1 MKNISKTASG
11 AANWRPQ
18 TQAIHGGT
26 RRSEFGEIS
35 EAMFLT
41 SGYAYD
47 GPEQA
52 EARFKGTEPGY
63 IYSRYGN
70 PTVTMYEDR
79 MAALEGAEAAW
90 ATSSGMAAVTA
101 ALLCQLKSGDR
112 VVAARALFGS
122 SLYVLN
128 EILPR
133 FGIVATLVDGTDLS
147 QWREAL
153 ARGATC
159 VLMESPS
166 NPMLEV
172 LDIAAIANLAHDAGA
187 TLIIDNV
194 FATPV
199 FQRPIEFGADIVVY
213 SATKYIDGQGRVLG
227 GAILG
232 SEEFCRDV
240 VQPYIRNTGPSLS
253 PFNAWVLLK
262 GLETMEI
269 RVRAQAQAAEK
280 VAEFLAAAPG
290 VDRVIYPGRPDHP
303 QHALAASQMTGFG
316 AVVSFDVAGGK
327 RAAFEA
333 LNRLRLISVSNNLGD
348 TKSLITHPQT
358 TTHSRLT
365 PVERANLGIGSG
377 LVRLSVGL
385 EDVADLTEDLAA
397 ALAPS

>member
-1 MKNISKTASG
+1 MTKDSKSTTG
-11 AANWRPQ
+11 AADWRPQ
-18 TQAIHGGT
+18 TKAIHGGT

-41 SGYAYD
+41 SGYAYT

-70 PTVTMYEDR
+70 PTVAMYEDR

-90 ATSSGMAAVTA
+90 ATASGMAAVTA
-101 ALLCQLKSGDR
+101 SLLCQLKSGDR

-122 SLYVLN
+122 SLYILN

-133 FGIVATLVDGTDLS
+133 FGIVVTLVDGTDLD
-147 QWREAL
+147 QWRDAL
-153 ARGATC
+153 APGATC

-172 LDIAAIANLAHDAGA
+172 LDIAAIGNLAHDAGA
-187 TLIIDNV
+187 KLIIDNV

-232 SEEFCRDV
+232 TQEFCDDV

-269 RVRAQAQAAEK
+269 RVRAQAQAAAK
-280 VAEFLAAAPG
+280 VAEFLATAPG
-290 VDRVIYPGRPDHP
+290 VERVIYPGRSDHP

-316 AVVSFDVAGGK
+316 AVVSFDVIGGK

-348 TKSLITHPQT
+348 TKSLITHPET

-365 PVERANLGIGSG
+365 PAERAALGIGSG

-385 EDVADLTEDLAA
+385 EDVDDLTEDLAA
-397 ALAPS
+397 ALTPS